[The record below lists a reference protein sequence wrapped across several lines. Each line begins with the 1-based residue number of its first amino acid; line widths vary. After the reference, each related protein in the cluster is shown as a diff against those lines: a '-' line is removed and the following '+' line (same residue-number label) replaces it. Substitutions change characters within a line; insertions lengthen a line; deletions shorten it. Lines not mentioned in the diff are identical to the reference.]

1 MLLIVTRG
9 KPNNVNNLG
18 RLYETLREREIP
30 YKVASTLDA
39 NIIKCKDIRGIII
52 PGSRGI
58 GIKPTEPQ
66 PELEL
71 ELYYLHHLP
80 NIPVLG
86 ICHGCQFL
94 MTYYGGELIQ
104 YNSYWIGSK
113 DIELDLSQDQ
123 IFHGEE
129 RRQKIPVYF
138 HDLPVITPEA
148 AKAGVREIAWLTRF
162 RDGRRHA
169 CAFEFEKGRVYGFM
183 FHSESKKDTR
193 TILYNFYDRVC
204 SASSASSA

>member
-9 KPNNVNNLG
+9 KPNNVNYLH
-18 RLYETLREREIP
+18 RLYETLRERDIP

-39 NIIKCKDIRGIII
+39 NLIKCKDIRGIII
-52 PGSRGI
+52 PGSSDNRI
-58 GIKPTEPQ
+58 RPTVPQ

-94 MTYYGGELIQ
+94 MTYYGGELIP

-113 DIELDLSQDQ
+113 DIELDLL
-123 IFHGEE
+123 E
-129 RRQKIPVYF
+129 RTDFP
-138 HDLPVITPEA
+138 
-148 AKAGVREIAWLTRF
+148 
-162 RDGRRHA
+162 RRRTA
-169 CAFEFEKGRVYGFM
+169 T
-183 FHSESKKDTR
+183 KDTCIFPR
-193 TILYNFYDRVC
+193 P
-204 SASSASSA
+204 SSYHA

>member
-18 RLYETLREREIP
+18 RLYETLREREIS
-30 YKVASTLDA
+30 YKVVSILDA
-39 NIIKCKDIRGIII
+39 NVIKCKDIRGIII

-94 MTYYGGELIQ
+94 MTYYGGELIP

-113 DIELDLSQDQ
+113 DIELDLSREQ

-169 CAFEFEKGRVYGFM
+169 CAFEFEKGRVYGVM
-183 FHSESKKDTR
+183 FHSEAKKDTR
-193 TILYNFYDRVC
+193 PFIYNFYDRVC